1 MAGRKFHPNSL
12 LIKIDLMKIL
22 IVAPFFPPKNGIAPL
37 RPYSWAK
44 FFALFGHDV
53 TVLTT
58 KKVPQE
64 NALEL
69 PCDGFEVIEVTVPGM
84 AWATKFLGKPVQ
96 SQQQD
101 SLKSNHLSWSKRI
114 KNLLI
119 RAIRKLQQQNGIL
132 YACRMP
138 EIHDLWA
145 IPAYKKVSS
154 RQWDIVISTA
164 WPYSA
169 HWVGWWLKTRGH
181 AKKWVADWRDLWTD
195 NHLYPGLLPFTLLEK
210 FLEKKFN
217 RAADLITTVSEP
229 LANRLRQ
236 QCGNKVTVIYNGFDP
251 DDYARLPKA
260 RIFPDDGKFRIVY
273 TGTIYSGKRDPSPLF
288 EAIRK
293 LDLAGKI
300 SPETL
305 EVLFAGISHNLET
318 TISQQGVSHYVR
330 TLGTLPRENAL
341 RMQRD
346 ANALLFLEFEA
357 PGVEGILTGK
367 LFEYLYAPSPIL
379 AIGITPASSAGSII
393 EDCGK
398 GWALGNDVNKI
409 SLWLESMLANAP
421 APLPVSVMEIGTFS
435 RETQARKLLDVAA
448 I

>member
-1 MAGRKFHPNSL
+1 
-12 LIKIDLMKIL
+12 MKIL

-44 FFALFGHDV
+44 FFALLGHDV

-58 KKVPQE
+58 RKVPQE
-64 NALEL
+64 NPLEL
-69 PCDGFEVIEVTVPGM
+69 PCDGFAVIEVSVPGM
-84 AWATKFLGKPVQ
+84 AWATKFLGSPIQ
-96 SQQQD
+96 NQPQD
-101 SLKSNHLSWSKRI
+101 SLVSDHMPWHKHI

-119 RAIRKLQQQNGIL
+119 RAIRKLQQHNGIL

-138 EIHDLWA
+138 EIHDFWA

-154 RQWDIVISTA
+154 QHWDIVISTA

-169 HWVGWWLKTRGH
+169 HWIGWWLKVRGH
-181 AKKWVADWRDLWTD
+181 TKKWVADWRDLWTD
-195 NHLYPGLLPFTLLEK
+195 NHLYPGLQPFTLFEK
-210 FLEKKFN
+210 WLEKKFN
-217 RAADLITTVSEP
+217 RSADLITTVSEP
-229 LANRLRQ
+229 LANKLRQ
-236 QCGNKVTVIYNGFDP
+236 QSGNKVAVIYNGFDP
-251 DDYARLPKA
+251 DDYDRLPNA
-260 RIFPDDGKFRIVY
+260 RAFPDDGKFRIVY

-300 SPETL
+300 SSDTL
-305 EVLFAGISHNLET
+305 EVLFAGKAQHLET
-318 TISQQGVSHYVR
+318 TIRQQSVSHYVR

-367 LFEYLYAPSPIL
+367 LFEYLYAPPPIL
-379 AIGITPASSAGSII
+379 AIGVTPASSAGSII
-393 EDCGK
+393 VECGK
-398 GWALGNDVNKI
+398 GWALGNDVDKI
-409 SLWLESMLANAP
+409 SRWLEAMLADTP
-421 APLPVSVMEIGTFS
+421 HPLPTPSMDINTFS
-435 RETQARKLLDVAA
+435 RETQARKLLDVA